1 MIVCLALFQ
10 SALESHSPVPGGFAL
25 LSRFSLAAEAQMSA
39 EAVEEKVKTFVFRN
53 KCAPPAAAPSAAG
66 CAAQLLRSVV
76 RKRSSAAVLLCSVP
90 DPRRHPRRC
99 PQAAHRRVRPRL

>member
-1 MIVCLALFQ
+1 
-10 SALESHSPVPGGFAL
+10 
-25 LSRFSLAAEAQMSA
+25 MSA
-39 EAVEEKVKTFVFRN
+39 EAVEEKVKTFVFQK
-53 KCAPPAAAPSAAG
+53 KCAPQPQPPAPLN

-90 DPRRHPRRC
+90 DPLRHPRRC